1 MSRTRKDKI
10 ETYNSAAADFTVAC
24 IKLWQEKV
32 MIKQIH
38 PHIIII
44 SILY

>member
-1 MSRTRKDKI
+1 MSRTRKDRDI
-10 ETYNSAAADFTVAC
+10 QLYFAAADFTVAC

-38 PHIIII
+38 PHIII